1 MSVTGAVTLKGGTV
15 NADDVNGLKHG
26 MTLKPSYTHGTSAAT
41 KTV

>member
-1 MSVTGAVTLKGGTV
+1 MSVMGAVTPEGGTV